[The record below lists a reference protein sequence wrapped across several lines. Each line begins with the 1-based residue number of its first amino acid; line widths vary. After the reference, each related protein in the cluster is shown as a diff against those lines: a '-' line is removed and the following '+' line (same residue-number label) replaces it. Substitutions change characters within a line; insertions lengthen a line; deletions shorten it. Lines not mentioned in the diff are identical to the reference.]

1 LAPLICKNDDRFRL
15 QFPIPRFCNLAPFIL
30 ATTPLSPQT
39 RPDSPM
45 PRSNR
50 LSSLDNAIDHRRPSI
65 LHTSEKE
72 AMFPSPAPTRRLL
85 RLRRHAT
92 TSALPYKTA
101 GKGIGRS
108 ASNAETRFRRRL
120 SDPGELF
127 GPTRSSTKPTLRFP
141 VQFYAIGQC
150 LAHPDG
156 EEGWRCKCVKA
167 RVMTQSQAYAW
178 NELGGRFKHI
188 VRTVSAPL
196 ERTKISRRESVATE
210 GRACSTPVPAISGPS
225 TPSRRVCG
233 VSAPTAGTSTPK
245 TLASP
250 GTALP
255 CAPTPKAER
264 SARSKSQTFK
274 LRALSLF
281 YARAA
286 GPQRVRAQGPPGY
299 LAPVKNGAS
308 ALPQVC
314 GNLRPHR

>member
-1 LAPLICKNDDRFRL
+1 MTSCHP
-15 QFPIPRFCNLAPFIL
+15 NLN
-30 ATTPLSPQT
+30 SPN
-39 RPDSPM
+39 SPPSM
-45 PRSNR
+45 VRNGRVSQH
-50 LSSLDNAIDHRRPSI
+50 NARVSQHNAMDHHRTSTS
-65 LHTSEKE
+65 HDTSEQE
-72 AMFPSPAPTRRLL
+72 ALFPSPLASRQLPRL
-85 RLRRHAT
+85 
-92 TSALPYKTA
+92 ALPPKTT
-101 GKGIGRS
+101 GKDTGRS
-108 ASNAETRFRRRL
+108 ASNEDRHFQRRL
-120 SDPGELF
+120 SSADMERAEELVRAAF
-127 GPTRSSTKPTLRFP
+127 VFPTHSAPNPTLRFP